1 MEVAIL
7 SIVAFA
13 GGFAVMLPLWQKAR
27 AETGAKA
34 QLEQLEVLRSATER
48 TQIEHAKLAESIG
61 KDVGRPI

>member
-13 GGFAVMLPLWQKAR
+13 GGFAVMLPLWQKAQ